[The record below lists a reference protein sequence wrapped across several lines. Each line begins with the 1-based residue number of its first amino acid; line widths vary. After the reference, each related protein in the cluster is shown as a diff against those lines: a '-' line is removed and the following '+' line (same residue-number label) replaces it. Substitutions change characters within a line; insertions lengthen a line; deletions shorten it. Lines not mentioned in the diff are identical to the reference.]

1 MTALTP
7 VAVERELSRL
17 IAAAED
23 NARELA
29 DRAHDAGQAEH
40 AYKVAYAK
48 ALLRADGAVAVRE
61 AQALLTAQDE
71 HLARKIAEARLLA
84 AQEAGRMIRASL
96 DALRSINTNVRLAI
110 GSDGF

>member
-1 MTALTP
+1 MTLTP

-23 NARELA
+23 CARDLA

-40 AYKVAYAK
+40 AFKVGYAR

-61 AQALLTAQDE
+61 AQALLAVEDE
-71 HLARKIAEARLLA
+71 HLARKIADARLLA